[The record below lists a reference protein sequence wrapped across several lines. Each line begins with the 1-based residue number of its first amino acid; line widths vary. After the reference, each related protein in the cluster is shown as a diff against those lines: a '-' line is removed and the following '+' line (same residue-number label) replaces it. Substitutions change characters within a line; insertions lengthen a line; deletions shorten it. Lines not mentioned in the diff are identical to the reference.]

1 MPIFVLFAAVLL
13 LGIADAMVNSYIV
26 LFGAD
31 VVGLT
36 PLQIGVWTSV
46 FALGGITISWWLG
59 RLFDRRP
66 ARAYAI
72 VVILLG
78 SAGYLLLPRVSNF
91 FVLLL
96 MAATV
101 LGAMGAAFPQLFS
114 LARSVLGEGAAGQRS
129 APVLRS
135 AWSLAWAVGP
145 LLGAL
150 VLSHGGYS
158 WLMWT
163 AAGVFFA
170 TALTV
175 LVVPRPGAAI
185 VTDSAPGPTPV
196 LLTVGVTLFF
206 AAMFAGG
213 LALPL
218 FVTREL
224 DQSPTSIGVLFSVC
238 AAVEVVATLGLA
250 LVPGRVS
257 QRTVI
262 LGGFVSFVGYY
273 ALTVVSTGMLMLV
286 MAQVLRGVGIA
297 IVAAAG
303 IRYFQDLLA
312 PATGR
317 ATTLFA
323 NASTAGLLVS
333 GILSGLAVEHLGY
346 RTTLLLC
353 GVAAALGGLTFA
365 LGSRHHPGGTSPDSG
380 QAQLGNGGRDPA
392 DQPATMSPDQAGPDN
407 TSPDS
412 GQAQLGDGDRDPAD
426 QPATMSPD
434 QAGPDNTSPDKAG
447 SPSS

>member
-1 MPIFVLFAAVLL
+1 VPFLALFAAVLL
-13 LGIADAMVNSYIV
+13 LGIADSMVNSYIV

-36 PLQIGVWTSV
+36 PVQIGVWASV
-46 FALGGITISWWLG
+46 FAIGGITIGWWLG

-66 ARAYAI
+66 ARTYAI
-72 VVILLG
+72 VVTLLG
-78 SAGYLLLPRVSNF
+78 AAGYVLLPRVSSF
-91 FVLLL
+91 LVLLL

-101 LGAMGAAFPQLFS
+101 LGAMGAAFPQLFA

-129 APVLRS
+129 APLLRS

-150 VLSHGGYS
+150 VLSRGGYS

-163 AAGVFFA
+163 AAGVFLA
-170 TALTV
+170 SALTV
-175 LVVPRPGAAI
+175 FVVPRPGSVAVA
-185 VTDSAPGPTPV
+185 SSSPGGTPV
-196 LLTVGVTLFF
+196 LLTVSVTLFF
-206 AAMFAGG
+206 AAMFAGS

-218 FVTREL
+218 FVTRAL
-224 DQSPTSIGVLFSVC
+224 HQQPASVGVLFSVC

-250 LVPGRVS
+250 VVPARVS
-257 QRTVI
+257 QRALI
-262 LGGFVSFVGYY
+262 LGGFGSFVCYY
-273 ALTVVSTGMLMLV
+273 ALTVVSSGMPMLV
-286 MAQVLRGVGIA
+286 IAQALRGVAIA
-297 IVAAAG
+297 IVGAAG

-333 GILSGLAVEHLGY
+333 GILSGVAVEHFGY

-353 GVAAALGGLTFA
+353 GVAAALGGVAFI
-365 LGSRHHPGGTSPDSG
+365 LGSR
-380 QAQLGNGGRDPA
+380 R
-392 DQPATMSPDQAGPDN
+392 
-407 TSPDS
+407 
-412 GQAQLGDGDRDPAD
+412 R
-426 QPATMSPD
+426 
-434 QAGPDNTSPDKAG
+434 AG
-447 SPSS
+447 SRHTETAHVSV